1 MVSFNTDDCFGGVKY
16 LDNEEGENEVM
27 SIAYISRRGM
37 MHLYEKNRKSGV
49 KKPSN
54 KNADND
60 TEQQQQIPFIANQ
73 GAAASREIKYN
84 FDIQWN
90 LCNPIS
96 CDIRQKFMVPK
107 YFC

>member
-1 MVSFNTDDCFGGVKY
+1 
-16 LDNEEGENEVM
+16 
-27 SIAYISRRGM
+27 M

-49 KKPSN
+49 KQPSD

-60 TEQQQQIPFIANQ
+60 TEQQQIPFIANR

-84 FDIQWN
+84 FDRQWN

-96 CDIRQKFMVPK
+96 YDIRQKLMVPK

>member
-1 MVSFNTDDCFGGVKY
+1 
-16 LDNEEGENEVM
+16 
-27 SIAYISRRGM
+27 M

-49 KKPSN
+49 KQPSD
-54 KNADND
+54 KND
-60 TEQQQQIPFIANQ
+60 TEQQQIPFIANR

-96 CDIRQKFMVPK
+96 CDIRQKLMVPK